1 MILLSMVLNW
11 KQKHWKNKYS
21 FRKEGNMSNNYK
33 IVFDEVIRNKS
44 LEVHFQPVV
53 SIIKKSVIGLEGL
66 SRGHV
71 ESENSLID
79 PIALFKAAAKEKQ
92 SVNLD
97 RICSEKVMND
107 YVEIYSKHRDL
118 LLFLNIDGSVMT
130 EEVDSSTYLTD
141 LVNRFNLKPG
151 NIVLEIVESKVNN
164 QQLLT
169 KFVNEQRNQGFLIA
183 IDNVGSGRS
192 NLDRIIVT
200 EPDII
205 KIDRTI
211 IKDMHLDYYKQEVFK
226 SLVSLS
232 KTLGAM
238 VIAVGIETEG
248 EAMKAI
254 ELGADMLQGF
264 YFASPQKVSSNM
276 LKSFN
281 LPVRKVAA
289 NYSNYLLEKIN
300 LQKSRYKEY
309 ESIIKETISILS
321 STEEKRFDFAL
332 LDIINKYKMFECVY
346 ILDPSGIQVTDTV
359 SVYSGLS
366 KHKNLIFRPAQKGDE
381 HSLKKY
387 YYFLKNMKLNK
398 YLTEPYIS
406 LATGNVCVTLSNV
419 FKNIDGRKF
428 ILCVDLNPDYLNI

>member
-1 MILLSMVLNW
+1 MP
-11 KQKHWKNKYS
+11 K
-21 FRKEGNMSNNYK
+21 NYK
-33 IVFDEVIRNKS
+33 FIFEEVITKKS
-44 LEVHFQPVV
+44 LEVHFQPIV
-53 SIIKKSVIGLEGL
+53 SIVKKSVIGLEGL
-66 SRGHV
+66 VRGHA

-79 PIALFKAAAKEKQ
+79 PITLFKIAAKEKQ

-107 YVEIYSKHRDL
+107 YVEIFSKHKDV
-118 LLFLNIDGSVMT
+118 LLFLNIDGSMMT
-130 EEVDSSTYLTD
+130 EETGPSPYLVN
-141 LVNRFNLKPG
+141 LVNRFNLKPE
-151 NIVLEIVESKVNN
+151 NIVLEIVESKVSSEQALN
-164 QQLLT
+164 
-169 KFVNEQRNQGFLIA
+169 KFVNEHRNFGFLIA

-192 NLDRIIVT
+192 NLDRIIVS

-205 KIDRTI
+205 KIDRVI
-211 IKDMHLDYYKQEVFK
+211 VKDMHLDYYKQEVFK
-226 SLVSLS
+226 SLVGLS
-232 KTLGAM
+232 KTLGAL
-238 VIAVGIETEG
+238 VIAEGIETEG

-264 YFASPQKVSSNM
+264 YFASPQRISSNM

-289 NYSNYLLEKIN
+289 NYYAYLLEKIN
-300 LQKSRYKEY
+300 LQKSKYKEY
-309 ESIIKETISILS
+309 DNIIKEAISGLS
-321 STEEKRFDFAL
+321 AVEEKRFDYTL
-332 LDIINKYKMFECVY
+332 LEIINKYRIFECVY

-359 SVYSGLS
+359 ANYSGLS
-366 KHKNLIFRPAQKGDE
+366 KHKNLIFKPAQKGDD

-387 YYFLKNMKLNK
+387 YYFLKNMKLSK

-419 FKNIDGRKF
+419 FKNMEGRRF

>member
-1 MILLSMVLNW
+1 MP
-11 KQKHWKNKYS
+11 K
-21 FRKEGNMSNNYK
+21 NYK
-33 IVFDEVIRNKS
+33 FIFEEVVTKKS
-44 LEVHFQPVV
+44 LEVHFQPIV
-53 SIIKKSVIGLEGL
+53 SIVKKSVIGLEGL
-66 SRGHV
+66 IRGHA

-79 PIALFKAAAKEKQ
+79 PITLFKIAAKEKQ

-107 YVEIYSKHRDL
+107 YVEIFSKHKDV
-118 LLFLNIDGSVMT
+118 LLFLNIDGSMMT
-130 EEVDSSTYLTD
+130 EETGPSLYLVN
-141 LVNRFNLKPG
+141 LVNRFNLKPE
-151 NIVLEIVESKVNN
+151 NIVLEIVESKVSSEQALN
-164 QQLLT
+164 
-169 KFVNEQRNQGFLIA
+169 KFVNEHRNFGFLIA

-192 NLDRIIVT
+192 NLDRIIVS

-205 KIDRTI
+205 KIDRVI
-211 IKDMHLDYYKQEVFK
+211 VKDMHLDYYKQEVFK
-226 SLVSLS
+226 SLVGLS
-232 KTLGAM
+232 KTLGAL
-238 VIAVGIETEG
+238 VIAEGIETEG

-264 YFASPQKVSSNM
+264 YFASPQRISSNM

-289 NYSNYLLEKIN
+289 NYYAYLLEKIN
-300 LQKSRYKEY
+300 LQKSKYKEY
-309 ESIIKETISILS
+309 DNIIKEAISGLS
-321 STEEKRFDFAL
+321 AVEEKRFDYTL
-332 LDIINKYKMFECVY
+332 LEIINKYRIFECVY

-359 SVYSGLS
+359 ANYSGLS
-366 KHKNLIFRPAQKGDE
+366 KHKNLIFKPAQKGDD

-387 YYFLKNMKLNK
+387 YYFLKNMKLSK

-419 FKNIDGRKF
+419 FKNMEGRRF